1 MGELAR
7 DVYGS
12 EALSHLHD
20 ALATQSILWV
30 EIEAHFLLPGLS
42 DALLAYAHVFRGL
55 CILSSFAH
63 CSLLPTS
70 WLT

>member
-42 DALLAYAHVFRGL
+42 DALLAYAHIF
-55 CILSSFAH
+55 CILSSFAR